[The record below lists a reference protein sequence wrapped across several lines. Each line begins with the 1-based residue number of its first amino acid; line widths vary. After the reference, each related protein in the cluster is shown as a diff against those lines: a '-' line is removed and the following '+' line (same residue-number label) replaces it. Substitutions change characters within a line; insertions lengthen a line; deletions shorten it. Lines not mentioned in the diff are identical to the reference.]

1 MNVWLL
7 GASGFVGRQ
16 VAQALRDA
24 GHTLV
29 SRPRV
34 DMARATTAADWAPHL
49 SGVDAVVN
57 TVGVLRDSRRR
68 PIWPTHAGGPL
79 ALFDACAQ
87 AGVRRVVQVS
97 ALGIEDNPTAYARSK
112 RAADE
117 HLLALADRG
126 ALHAVVLRPSIVV
139 GEGGASSGLFRALAR
154 LPWLLLPAPVA
165 RGLAQPLRVEDLA
178 AAVVACLRGK
188 RQGVLELAGPEV
200 FTLQALIAHWRE
212 AMGHAPARVV
222 RLPEAPSRWSARLGD
237 AVPLTPWC
245 SETLALLAQP
255 NTADTATLQGLL
267 GRAPASVRRWP
278 QKETPCAHATTV

>member
-7 GASGFVGRQ
+7 GASGFVGRH
-16 VAQALRDA
+16 VALALRAA
-24 GHTLV
+24 GHTVV

-34 DMARATTAADWAPHL
+34 DMARATSVDDWLPYL

-68 PIWPTHAGGPL
+68 PIWPTHASGPK

-97 ALGIEDNPTAYARSK
+97 ALGIEGNPTAYARSK
-112 RAADE
+112 CAADE
-117 HLLALADRG
+117 HLLALAHSG
-126 ALHAVVLRPSIVV
+126 ALTAVVLRPSVVV

-165 RGLAQPLRVEDLA
+165 RGLAQPLHVDDLA
-178 AAVVACLRGK
+178 VAVVACLRSEV
-188 RQGVLELAGPEV
+188 RSRFDLAGSEV

-212 AMGHAPARVV
+212 SMGHGPAHVV
-222 RLPEAPSRWSARLGD
+222 LLADALSRWSARLGD

-255 NTADTATLQGLL
+255 NTADPATLQRLL
-267 GRAPASVRRWP
+267 GRAPVSVRHWP
-278 QKETPCAHATTV
+278 QAGAPRAQAEAS

>member
-7 GASGFVGRQ
+7 GAAGFVGRQ
-16 VAQALRDA
+16 VAQALQAA
-24 GHTLV
+24 GHALV
-29 SRPRV
+29 RRPRV
-34 DMARATTAADWAPHL
+34 DMARATAASDWLPYL

-68 PIWPTHAGGPL
+68 PIWPTHASGPQ

-97 ALGIEDNPTAYARSK
+97 ALGIEGNPTAYARSK

-117 HLLALADRG
+117 HLLALAQSGVLD
-126 ALHAVVLRPSIVV
+126 AVVLRPSIVV

-165 RGLAQPLRVEDLA
+165 RGLAQPLRVDDLA
-178 AAVVACLRGK
+178 AAVAACLCGEHR
-188 RQGVLELAGPEV
+188 GVLELAGPEV
-200 FTLQALIAHWRE
+200 FTLQGLIAHWRE
-212 AMGHAPARVV
+212 AMGHAPARVAL
-222 RLPEAPSRWSARLGD
+222 LPEAPSRWSARLGD

-255 NTADTATLQGLL
+255 NTADASTLSRLL
-267 GRAPASVRRWP
+267 GHTPVSVRCWP
-278 QKETPCAHATTV
+278 QAGAVCAQAEAA